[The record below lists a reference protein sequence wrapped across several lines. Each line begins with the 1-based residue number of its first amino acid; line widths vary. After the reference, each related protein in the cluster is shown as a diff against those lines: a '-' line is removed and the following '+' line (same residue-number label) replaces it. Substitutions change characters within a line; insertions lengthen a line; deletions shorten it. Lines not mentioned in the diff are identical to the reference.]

1 MNLSIL
7 ILTVVLVL
15 IATRG
20 IGRLRIRIWQAML
33 GGAVAMLLSGQITP
47 RQALAAIDVDVMLFL
62 FGMFII
68 GQAMV
73 DSGYLYCFADRALA
87 RIRTSDGLVLALLLG
102 TALASALLMN
112 DTLAIIA
119 TPLMLHL
126 AREHRM
132 APRLL
137 LLALAFAVTIGSVM
151 SPIGNPQNLLI
162 AVRGGLANP
171 FVSFLAALGPPTL
184 VSLLVTY
191 GVLRWMFRR
200 EFHSVPLVHTPAE
213 LQDPPLAR
221 LARVSLLIVVLL
233 IGLRIGLT
241 VAQAGWNFRLSHI
254 AVAGALPLL
263 LFSRRRLA
271 IVRRIDW
278 ATLIFFAAMFVLMEG
293 VWLSGYFQRSI
304 DALHIDIT
312 TIPAVMG
319 VGVALSQLISNVPLV
334 ALYLPL
340 LQHAGAGLPALL
352 ALAAGSTIAGN
363 LLIMGAASNVI
374 IIQNAERA
382 GISLGFLQFARVGIP
397 VTLLN
402 TLIYWA
408 YLSWW
413 AAGRG

>member
-1 MNLSIL
+1 LARQWW
-7 ILTVVLVL
+7 T
-15 IATRG
+15 
-20 IGRLRIRIWQAML
+20 
-33 GGAVAMLLSGQITP
+33 AV
-47 RQALAAIDVDVMLFL
+47 
-62 FGMFII
+62 
-68 GQAMV
+68 
-73 DSGYLYCFADRALA
+73 LA

-102 TALASALLMN
+102 MAMASALLMN

-137 LLALAFAVTIGSVM
+137 LLVLAFAVTIGSVM

-162 AVRGGLANP
+162 AVRGGMANP
-171 FVSFLAALGPPTL
+171 FVSFLTALGPPTL

-200 EFHSVPLVHTPAE
+200 EFHNVTLMHTPAE
-213 LQDPPLAR
+213 LQDPFLAR
-221 LARVSLLIVVLL
+221 LAQVSLLIVVLL

-241 VAQAGWNFRLSHI
+241 VSQAGWNFRLSHI

-278 ATLIFFAAMFVLMEG
+278 GTLIFFAAMFVLMEG
-293 VWLSGYFQRSI
+293 VWLSGFFQRSI
-304 DALHIDIT
+304 DGLHIDIT
-312 TIPAVMG
+312 SISAVMG
-319 VGVALSQLISNVPLV
+319 VGVSLSQLISNVPLV

-340 LQHAGAGLPALL
+340 LLHAGAGLPALM

-374 IIQNAERA
+374 IVQNAERA
-382 GISLGFLQFARVGIP
+382 GVGLGFVQFARVGIP

-402 TLIYWA
+402 SLIYWA

>member
-7 ILTVVLVL
+7 ILAVVLVL

-33 GGAVAMLLSGQITP
+33 GGALAMLLSGQITP
-47 RQALAAIDVDVMLFL
+47 RQAMTAIDIDVMLFL

-137 LLALAFAVTIGSVM
+137 LLVLAFAVTIGSVM

-162 AVRGGLANP
+162 AVRGGLVNP

-184 VSLLVTY
+184 VSLLLTY

-200 EFHSVPLVHTPAE
+200 EFHSVPLVRTPAE
-213 LQDPPLAR
+213 LNDPSLAR
-221 LARVSLLIVVLL
+221 LARVSLQIVVLL

-241 VAQAGWNFRLSHI
+241 VTQAGWNIKLSHI

-278 ATLIFFAAMFVLMEG
+278 VTLIFFAAMFVLMEG

-340 LQHAGAGLPALL
+340 LQHAGAGLPALM

-382 GISLGFLQFARVGIP
+382 GVRLGFMQFARVGIP

-413 AAGRG
+413 AAAGG

>member
-7 ILTVVLVL
+7 ILAVVLVL

-73 DSGYLYCFADRALA
+73 DSGYLYCFADRALTHV
-87 RIRTSDGLVLALLLG
+87 RSCDGLVLALLLG

-137 LLALAFAVTIGSVM
+137 LLVLAFAVTIGSVM

-200 EFHSVPLVHTPAE
+200 EFHSTPLVHTPAE
-213 LQDPPLAR
+213 LNDPPLAR
-221 LARVSLLIVVLL
+221 LAQISLLIVVLL

-241 VAQAGWNFRLSHI
+241 VTQAGWNFRLSHI
-254 AVAGALPLL
+254 AAAGALPLL

-278 ATLIFFAAMFVLMEG
+278 STLIFFAAMFVLMEG

-340 LQHAGAGLPALL
+340 LQHAGAGQPALM

-382 GISLGFLQFARVGIP
+382 GIGLGFMQFARVGIP

-413 AAGRG
+413 AVGRG

>member
-7 ILTVVLVL
+7 ILAVVLVL
-15 IATRG
+15 IASRG
-20 IGRLRIRIWQAML
+20 VGRLRIRIWQAML
-33 GGAVAMLLSGQITP
+33 GGAVAILLSGQITP
-47 RQALAAIDVDVMLFL
+47 RQALAAIDADVMLFL

-68 GQAMV
+68 GQAVV
-73 DSGYLYCFADRALA
+73 DSGYLYCLADRVLA

-102 TALASALLMN
+102 MAMASALLMN

-137 LLALAFAVTIGSVM
+137 LLVLAFAVTIGSVM

-162 AVRGGLANP
+162 AVRGGMANP
-171 FVSFLAALGPPTL
+171 FVSFLTALGPPTL

-200 EFHSVPLVHTPAE
+200 EFHNVTLMHTPAE
-213 LQDPPLAR
+213 LQDPFLAR
-221 LARVSLLIVVLL
+221 LAQVSLLIVVLL

-241 VAQAGWNFRLSHI
+241 VSQAGWNFRLSHI

-278 ATLIFFAAMFVLMEG
+278 GTLIFFAAMFVLMEG
-293 VWLSGYFQRSI
+293 VWLSGFFQRSI
-304 DALHIDIT
+304 DGLHIDIT
-312 TIPAVMG
+312 SISAVMG
-319 VGVALSQLISNVPLV
+319 VGVSLSQLISNVPLV

-340 LQHAGAGLPALL
+340 LLHAGAGLPALM

-374 IIQNAERA
+374 IVQNAERA
-382 GISLGFLQFARVGIP
+382 GVGLGFVQFARVGIP

-402 TLIYWA
+402 SLIYWA

>member
-1 MNLSIL
+1 
-7 ILTVVLVL
+7 
-15 IATRG
+15 
-20 IGRLRIRIWQAML
+20 
-33 GGAVAMLLSGQITP
+33 
-47 RQALAAIDVDVMLFL
+47 
-62 FGMFII
+62 
-68 GQAMV
+68 
-73 DSGYLYCFADRALA
+73 
-87 RIRTSDGLVLALLLG
+87 
-102 TALASALLMN
+102 
-112 DTLAIIA
+112 
-119 TPLMLHL
+119 
-126 AREHRM
+126 
-132 APRLL
+132 
-137 LLALAFAVTIGSVM
+137 
-151 SPIGNPQNLLI
+151 
-162 AVRGGLANP
+162 
-171 FVSFLAALGPPTL
+171 
-184 VSLLVTY
+184 
-191 GVLRWMFRR
+191 
-200 EFHSVPLVHTPAE
+200 
-213 LQDPPLAR
+213 
-221 LARVSLLIVVLL
+221 
-233 IGLRIGLT
+233 
-241 VAQAGWNFRLSHI
+241 
-254 AVAGALPLL
+254 LPLL

-319 VGVALSQLISNVPLV
+319 VGVALSQLISNVPLA

-340 LQHAGAGLPALL
+340 LQHAGAGLPALM

-382 GISLGFLQFARVGIP
+382 GIGLGFMQFARVGIP